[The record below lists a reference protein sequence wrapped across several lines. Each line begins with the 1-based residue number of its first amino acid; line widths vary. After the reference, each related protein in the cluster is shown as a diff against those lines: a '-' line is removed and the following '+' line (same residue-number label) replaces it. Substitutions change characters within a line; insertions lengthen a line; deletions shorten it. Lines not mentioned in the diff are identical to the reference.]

1 MSKMEKLSKRIQN
14 VASGFLELADNAEEK
29 MDYLRLVCTAWN
41 IANFDP
47 PERFNKL
54 QNYLID
60 FRSIN
65 NADPQA
71 CKDLEEDMMR
81 LMNQKDI
88 LYPNDKRQIVDCQI
102 QIVNGQENIT
112 IASHQISQPH

>member
-1 MSKMEKLSKRIQN
+1 MEKLSKRILD
-14 VASGFLELADNAEEK
+14 VASGFLELADNLEEK
-29 MDYLRLVCTAWN
+29 HDYLRAVCTAWN

-54 QNYLID
+54 QNYIID
-60 FRSIN
+60 FKTIN
-65 NADPQA
+65 QADSEA
-71 CKDLEEDMMR
+71 CKGLEEDMMR

-102 QIVNGQENIT
+102 QVVNGQENIT